1 MRHRNLSGVGFALVA
16 LGLGLVFSMILP
28 VKFLVVILAFALA
41 FSGAALLR
49 S

>member
-1 MRHRNLSGVGFALVA
+1 MRQRNYSGIGFALVA

>member
-1 MRHRNLSGVGFALVA
+1 MRQKNFSGIGFALVA

-41 FSGAALLR
+41 LSGAALLR

>member
-1 MRHRNLSGVGFALVA
+1 MRHRNYSGIGFALVA

-28 VKFLVVILAFALA
+28 VKFLVVLLAFALA

-49 S
+49 N